1 MRSAVVVVGSAC
13 RTTMKMDEARGGIK
27 VFNGKE
33 SHKNDS
39 NADQGGERGS
49 RRLRRNQSDS
59 VTPCTPSKENALI
72 ERSAVKIRKA
82 SSDLSNSP
90 KTSTKQEQ
98 VLLLGDGNKGDGGE
112 GKVEEEVE
120 IEIEEG
126 DKSFVDKKMDQP
138 EEKPMSV
145 REQEEEEEDEV
156 NYENQEIPVPSQDAE
171 RDQLPVSV
179 SSMNVVESKQ
189 NPVTEHKA
197 MNPDPA
203 VLPHRKL

>member
-1 MRSAVVVVGSAC
+1 M
-13 RTTMKMDEARGGIK
+13 
-27 VFNGKE
+27 
-33 SHKNDS
+33 
-39 NADQGGERGS
+39 
-49 RRLRRNQSDS
+49 
-59 VTPCTPSKENALI
+59 
-72 ERSAVKIRKA
+72 
-82 SSDLSNSP
+82 
-90 KTSTKQEQ
+90 
-98 VLLLGDGNKGDGGE
+98 
-112 GKVEEEVE
+112 EEEVE
-120 IEIEEG
+120 IEIEGG

-145 REQEEEEEDEV
+145 REEEEEEEDDEDEV

-171 RDQLPVSV
+171 KDQLPVSV